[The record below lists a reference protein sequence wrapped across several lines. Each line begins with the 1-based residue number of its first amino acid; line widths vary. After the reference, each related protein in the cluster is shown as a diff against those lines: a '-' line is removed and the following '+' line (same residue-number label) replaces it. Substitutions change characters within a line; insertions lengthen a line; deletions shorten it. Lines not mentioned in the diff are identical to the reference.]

1 MDPLSWFV
9 TPIFT
14 DVGRSA
20 AYTIDERAAHMTEFD
35 DVEDTSLD
43 LYAAVRNGYPTATNE
58 VYPGWYS
65 RSVAGMHTQTFRRYC
80 GLTFCLFRNAIDSG
94 AQEAKQDDP

>member
-43 LYAAVRNGYPTATNE
+43 LYAAVRNGYLQRRTKFIR
-58 VYPGWYS
+58 WYS

-80 GLTFCLFRNAIDSG
+80 GLTFCLFRNAIDSS